1 MPWPQ
6 LFFSPLVD
14 ELIFSWKQCK
24 KKSNHT
30 NAWLIQLLLTFARVS
45 LQTFYQYRG
54 QSIFTALCLSNFLH
68 ENCSPHSTYVLNVK
82 LCLHFSPPVA
92 AGLIIQP
99 NCLDPSPRRDPSSP
113 SIPSGNSWTPVC
125 IWLMNHL
132 QLLPFIH
139 QTVSRTILSP
149 FEFSACPCCSL
160 QM

>member
-1 MPWPQ
+1 MSWQQ
-6 LFFSPLVD
+6 LLLTTCRWYFD
-14 ELIFSWKQCK
+14 ISWKQWK
-24 KKSNHT
+24 KKSSHT
-30 NAWLIQLLLTFARVS
+30 KAWLIQLLLTFARVS
-45 LQTFYQYRG
+45 LQTLSQYRG
-54 QSIFTALCLSNFLH
+54 QCIFTALCLSNFLH
-68 ENCSPHSTYVLNVK
+68 ENCLPYSTYVLNVK

-99 NCLDPSPRRDPSSP
+99 NWLDPSTRRDPSSS
-113 SIPSGNSWTPVC
+113 SIPSGISWTPVC

-132 QLLPFIH
+132 QLLPYIH